1 MKFKSLSLSVIIA
14 VASPALVHASASDKH
29 LPSCGNAPN
38 CVSSK
43 AEIRDKQHF
52 ILPFEIKTKP
62 EQAWEALKMAI
73 IKQPRMIITHET
85 PTTLHAEAT
94 SLMFQFVDDINVML
108 DKESELI
115 HIRSTSRV
123 GHGDFGVTRRRL
135 EALRE
140 QLRKAGVVD

>member
-1 MKFKSLSLSVIIA
+1 MNFKSLYFSVIIA
-14 VASPALVHASASDKH
+14 VTTANLAHASASDKH

-43 AEIRDKQHF
+43 AEIHDKEHYIF
-52 ILPFEIKTKP
+52 PFEIKTKP

-73 IKQPRMIITHET
+73 IKQPRMIITHQT
-85 PTTLHAEAT
+85 PTSLHAEAT

-108 DKESELI
+108 DKDSELI

-123 GHGDFGVTRRRL
+123 GHSDFGVNRRRI
-135 EALRE
+135 ETLRAE
-140 QLRKAGVVD
+140 LRKAGVVD